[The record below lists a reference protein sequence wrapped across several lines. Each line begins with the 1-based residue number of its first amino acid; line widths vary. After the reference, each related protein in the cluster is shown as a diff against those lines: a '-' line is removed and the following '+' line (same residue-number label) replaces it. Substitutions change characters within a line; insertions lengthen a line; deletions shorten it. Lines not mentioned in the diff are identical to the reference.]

1 MKKILF
7 LLTALLLISCNR
19 DINSDADLFVSS
31 TKMKLEL
38 DNKLKKIW
46 ASGNEFSLENLEKKK
61 SIFEEELKLN
71 ETVEEII
78 KFYVF
83 DAGSEEFNEFFQ
95 NVNQLQ
101 PNFNTTR
108 AELEKLLL
116 PMQNQSDFILNEIKK
131 LEKRIS
137 TNDFYSSQLIYNSD
151 FLRMLENDEIK
162 NLTIINKKIAA
173 ITITRE
179 AFNSNSHNSINE
191 EFSGNYISNHTHY
204 RWDYGYNFSESAA
217 NTFFDFILAKQNE
230 KNLQLLLDF
239 KTIE

>member
-19 DINSDADLFVSS
+19 DINLDADLFVSS
-31 TKMKLEL
+31 TKMKLKL

-162 NLTIINKKIAA
+162 HLTIINKKIAA

-191 EFSGNYISNHTHY
+191 EFSGNYSSNHTHY
-204 RWDYGYNFSESAA
+204 RWDYGSNCSENRVENIFLCYSFEQNYRNF
-217 NTFFDFILAKQNE
+217 
-230 KNLQLLLDF
+230 QLTVDY